1 VADGALLRQGISN
14 FGQLGRQICG
24 WAASN
29 WQAGGAKKIKKGA
42 TDFSGSR
49 V

>member
-14 FGQLGRQICG
+14 FGQLGQQTCG
-24 WAASN
+24 YAAGH
-29 WQAGGAKKIKKGA
+29 WQKGRAKKIKKGA
-42 TDFSGSR
+42 TDFSGTR